1 MISCD
6 YMYAPS
12 KSKLHA
18 CDLVILTQEETERVY
33 SQMQKVYSPGKGLL
47 PNAVP
52 LNSLHG
58 VPAPKIP
65 IPVSSCNESPGC
77 YIGKSIS
84 LYSSKG
90 SSQNF
95 TVCFL
100 LFNLFLVSFCC
111 FSMETHKSHFCPSPT
126 CTHSIQAM

>member
-6 YMYAPS
+6 YASS

-18 CDLVILTQEETERVY
+18 CNLVILTQGETE
-33 SQMQKVYSPGKGLL
+33 KTPGKGLL
-47 PNAVP
+47 PNVVP
-52 LNSLHG
+52 LNVLHG

-65 IPVSSCNESPGC
+65 TPVSSCNESPGC
-77 YIGKSIS
+77 YNAKSIS
-84 LYSSKG
+84 LYSSKD

-95 TVCFL
+95 TVCLL
-100 LFNLFLVSFCC
+100 LFSFFLVSFCC

-126 CTHSIQAM
+126 CTHIIQAM